1 MRINFLRACPLFLI
15 LSGLVTAQES
25 SPAAVTLVFEGNR
38 VFSQE
43 VLLSETSKC
52 LAADAASGD
61 RFLDYCL
68 SRLKFFLTSK
78 GYLQAN
84 VGEPKKQNADKA
96 LHFIVPINEGPLFKL
111 GKIEIE
117 GSTLFSSDQML
128 ELLDLKP
135 GDIANGDC
143 IGVWA
148 VEKLG
153 RVYANLG
160 YINYTPEVAP
170 IFHVEPG
177 AREGTVDLRVT
188 VEEGAAFTVRSIK
201 FEGNGNIPETDL
213 LKEMFVLRG
222 DIFNKQLFEESLKRI
237 GQTGQFEPIDADKDV
252 DYKWDNKKPLLDI
265 TIHLKRKAS

>member
-1 MRINFLRACPLFLI
+1 
-15 LSGLVTAQES
+15 
-25 SPAAVTLVFEGNR
+25 LVFEGNR
-38 VFSQE
+38 VISQQE
-43 VLLSETSKC
+43 LLSETCKC
-52 LAADAASGD
+52 LAADSASEY

-96 LHFIVPINEGPLFKL
+96 LHLIVPINEGPLFKL
-111 GKIEIE
+111 GKIEIK
-117 GSTLFSSDQML
+117 GSTLFSSAQML

-135 GDIANGDC
+135 GDIANADC

-148 VEKLG
+148 VQKLG

-160 YINYTPEVAP
+160 YIDYTANLEF

-177 AREGTVDLRVT
+177 AREGTADLRVT

-201 FEGNGNIPETDL
+201 FEGNANISESDL
-213 LKEMFVLRG
+213 LKEMFVSRG
-222 DIFNKQLFEESLKRI
+222 EIFNRQLFEDSLKRI
-237 GQTGQFEPIDADKDV
+237 SQTGHFERIDADRDV
-252 DYKWDNKKPLLDI
+252 DYKSDNEKPFLDI